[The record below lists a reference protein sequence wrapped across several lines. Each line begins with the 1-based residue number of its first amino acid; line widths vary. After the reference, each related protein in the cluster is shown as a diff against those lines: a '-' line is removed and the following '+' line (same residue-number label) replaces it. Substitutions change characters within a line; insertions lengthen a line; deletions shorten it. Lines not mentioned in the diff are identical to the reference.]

1 MRKIRRE
8 LDASSSAIPDRI
20 EQSEPAAS
28 ANQKPQSQQSC
39 RVMNPLKTILV
50 PVDFSTVSRTALDQ
64 AARLAG
70 LNGASLHVLH
80 LVDTAA
86 VDIFLHVW
94 REPELNLP
102 YAHAPFGAAVPMTP
116 PAISGDYLQTT
127 ESALRDFVSEASR
140 DIESRALIVQT
151 SVCRGRHRQLR
162 YGGDS
167 CVLILMGR
175 APSHS
180 ATMAK
185 WSRFGRVWG
194 WVFWAGLTACFV
206 VEAMQPGSILPFW
219 GVCYR

>member
-102 YAHAPFGAAVPMTP
+102 YAHAPFGAAVP
-116 PAISGDYLQTT
+116 I
-127 ESALRDFVSEASR
+127 
-140 DIESRALIVQT
+140 
-151 SVCRGRHRQLR
+151 
-162 YGGDS
+162 
-167 CVLILMGR
+167 
-175 APSHS
+175 S

-206 VEAMQPGSILPFW
+206 VEAMQPGSMLLFW
-219 GVCYR
+219 GVVP